1 MTTYESQKTGP
12 TSRYFRVAINA
23 PFHNGEAVVRFDVEK
38 ELWHCLFT
46 VKDQMVDEIYSQPIE
61 MEDIVLI
68 LGDEDL
74 EDFGKFTGKESE
86 AEPMVEICGYSGT

>member
-1 MTTYESQKTGP
+1 MTKHELQKAGATI
-12 TSRYFRVAINA
+12 RYFRVAIKA
-23 PFHNGEAVVRFDVEK
+23 PFHNGEAVVRFDIEK

-46 VKDQMVDEIYSQPIE
+46 VKDHVIDEIYSMPIE

-74 EDFGKFTGKESE
+74 EDFGKFTSKESS
-86 AEPMVEICGYSGT
+86 ADPMVEICGYLGR